1 MRIPKRTAPK
11 FARSAKPPPGFH
23 DALTSLA
30 TAADSLSK
38 AALAMAAAAEAMSH
52 ERRAPG
58 TLASLT
64 QINKVEDKETADDI
78 ALVNGLADYKS
89 DDGSAELD
97 SEACSSE
104 AYSGDDISCRHHF
117 ITESEMAAESI
128 VDDDDDDDFNV
139 TPKVAPDNPV
149 AICYDLGATAPC
161 SCGPMDISQ
170 IRLSP
175 YPPPRQPE
183 SPSKLLSS
191 DQDSKSVTDNPG
203 ASTTSTKDEGVKF
216 ADIPGAN
223 LSSNPTNLKLFSPIS
238 DPSNSDMKPPI
249 KNVETVAPKASSEK
263 PLSHTRS
270 LSLVS
275 NPRTPATPTFS
286 PTKPLSVQETIAM
299 YPKLPCGRNYIQLE
313 EDFDAI
319 PIISCMALAS
329 KKTIC
334 LVPSPESLGA
344 YKKILISITKLD
356 VIMHWGGTTPAQ
368 IEESLKKLAAA
379 PSPAILLLAFQCIPL
394 ILLETASADC
404 VIHWGWPETRHS
416 YVKLVT
422 LMKLLTRSCLLLPS
436 GDHLKPLKDSQASDY
451 GVVKYPDSV
460 LGSFFGPR
468 SPIHDVRKITTQ
480 VLTDMD
486 AETMEALYH
495 SWLDYYG
502 IGSTRRGD
510 WTVIDLLNYARGY
523 AAKTL
528 LRGPASD
535 GSKLYPPTYGRQLSI
550 PEWLVRAIDSLQP
563 IPAQSPATPEPKLEV
578 KEPCSAPP
586 HPIVS
591 AVSPPSTSSSA
602 PRGGKVDDTYF
613 STPKPLTNNFASPG
627 HYYVVLDEEFDIIP
641 FISYLGLQHQK
652 TVCCVPSPESLPSL
666 QKTFELFSNLAIT
679 RPNAMHEAQQ
689 AQTRLLD
696 AKTQLMLLQS
706 YQALEAAP
714 LPSSAINS
722 CICWGYPENF
732 ESYVNR
738 GANGATQS
746 YVLLSPEEYARPT
759 VQSNLSKFNIKK
771 HPASGH
777 INDRGNGGLLH
788 VARQKAM
795 EQIRRTEFSSIAQSL
810 YYAFVGYLSVGRGRP
825 TGLTPEAIAHAANRY
840 AARVLLRGTGEDCSK
855 QYPPVAGRPKLT
867 PGAIKTFKLQGAQQ
881 MGLLN

>member
-1 MRIPKRTAPK
+1 MHC
-11 FARSAKPPPGFH
+11 G
-23 DALTSLA
+23 
-30 TAADSLSK
+30 
-38 AALAMAAAAEAMSH
+38 
-52 ERRAPG
+52 
-58 TLASLT
+58 
-64 QINKVEDKETADDI
+64 
-78 ALVNGLADYKS
+78 
-89 DDGSAELD
+89 
-97 SEACSSE
+97 
-104 AYSGDDISCRHHF
+104 
-117 ITESEMAAESI
+117 
-128 VDDDDDDDFNV
+128 
-139 TPKVAPDNPV
+139 
-149 AICYDLGATAPC
+149 GAT
-161 SCGPMDISQ
+161 
-170 IRLSP
+170 
-175 YPPPRQPE
+175 
-183 SPSKLLSS
+183 
-191 DQDSKSVTDNPG
+191 
-203 ASTTSTKDEGVKF
+203 
-216 ADIPGAN
+216 
-223 LSSNPTNLKLFSPIS
+223 
-238 DPSNSDMKPPI
+238 
-249 KNVETVAPKASSEK
+249 
-263 PLSHTRS
+263 
-270 LSLVS
+270 
-275 NPRTPATPTFS
+275 PA
-286 PTKPLSVQETIAM
+286 E
-299 YPKLPCGRNYIQLE
+299 
-313 EDFDAI
+313 
-319 PIISCMALAS
+319 
-329 KKTIC
+329 
-334 LVPSPESLGA
+334 
-344 YKKILISITKLD
+344 
-356 VIMHWGGTTPAQ
+356 
-368 IEESLKKLAAA
+368 IEESLKKLAVA

-460 LGSFFGPR
+460 LDSFFGPK

-480 VLTDMD
+480 VLTGMD
-486 AETMEALYH
+486 AETIETLYH

-578 KEPCSAPP
+578 KEPHSVPP
-586 HPIVS
+586 HPIIA
-591 AVSPPSTSSSA
+591 AVPPPSVSSSA
-602 PRGGKVDDTYF
+602 LRGGKVEDAYSPASKQF
-613 STPKPLTNNFASPG
+613 TNNFASPG

-666 QKTFELFSNLAIT
+666 QKTFELFSNLTVT
-679 RPNAMHEAQQ
+679 RPNAMNEAQQ
-689 AQTRLLD
+689 AQTRLLN
-696 AKTQLMLLQS
+696 AKAQLMLLQS

-714 LPSSAINS
+714 LPSSSINS

-746 YVLLSPEEYARPT
+746 YVLLSPEEYARPS
-759 VQSNLSKFNIKK
+759 VQSSLSKFNIKR

-788 VARQKAM
+788 MARQKAM

-825 TGLTPEAIAHAANRY
+825 TGLTPEAIARAANRY
-840 AARVLLRGTGEDCSK
+840 AARVLLRGRAKIVVNSTHRS
-855 QYPPVAGRPKLT
+855 
-867 PGAIKTFKLQGAQQ
+867 QGVQS
-881 MGLLN
+881 LLPERLRLSSSRALNKWDS